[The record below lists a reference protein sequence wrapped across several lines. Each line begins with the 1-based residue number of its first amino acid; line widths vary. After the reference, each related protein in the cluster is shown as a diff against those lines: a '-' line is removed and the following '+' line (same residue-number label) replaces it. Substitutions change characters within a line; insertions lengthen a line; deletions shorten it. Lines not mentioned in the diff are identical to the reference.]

1 MNRDAPS
8 LTVAALLGLV
18 TLPAF
23 GDEQL
28 FGFVRGA
35 EYPLFDFSNFEHAV
49 VYAGPSLH
57 YSSKY
62 WWVTLTYVN
71 QIWGSGVRE
80 PHDGKTY
87 AEETDHQVRL
97 KIGLNF

>member
-1 MNRDAPS
+1 MNRHAPL

-28 FGFVRGA
+28 FGF
-35 EYPLFDFSNFEHAV
+35 SNFEHAV
-49 VYAGPSLH
+49 VYVGPSLH
-57 YSSKY
+57 YSSKSG
-62 WWVTLTYVN
+62 WVTLTYVN
-71 QIWGSGVRE
+71 QIWGSGVGE

-87 AEETDHQVRL
+87 AEETDHQLRL